1 MKILDDER
9 NVQIIGEYKDEE
21 VEIKLSVLQFAKVFQ
36 CDKEVLKEQEA
47 NGWGSIELEDKCEEI
62 REIIR
67 KFPSGRIR
75 KNEIKVDYVSI
86 RDNSRDRDS
95 SDMKEKIVRIYGED
109 LSGWENEGIMINFP
123 VDLFRK
129 DLKGR
134 EFDFILKSD
143 SIELRKK

>member
-1 MKILDDER
+1 M
-9 NVQIIGEYKDEE
+9 
-21 VEIKLSVLQFAKVFQ
+21 EIKLSVLQFAKVFQ

-62 REIIR
+62 REIIK

-86 RDNSRDRDS
+86 KDNSRDRDS

-109 LSGWENEGIMINFP
+109 LSGWENEGIMIKFP
-123 VDLFRK
+123 VDSFRK
-129 DLKGR
+129 DLQGK
-134 EFDFILKSD
+134 EFDFILKPD